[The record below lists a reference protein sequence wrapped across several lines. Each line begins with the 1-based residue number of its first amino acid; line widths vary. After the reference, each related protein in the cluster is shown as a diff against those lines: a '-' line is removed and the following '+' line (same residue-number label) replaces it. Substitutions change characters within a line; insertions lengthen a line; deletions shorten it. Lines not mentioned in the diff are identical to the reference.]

1 MGGGGI
7 SSSWIVLHRQGT
19 IQKQND
25 VVRCAAVD
33 GRSGALI
40 YFDFEGRSP
49 LQLGLLIEVLND
61 EQMISAIVTNRL
73 YDVDCDFSTG
83 RNRTLVL
90 AGNQGGR
97 RIKIKIHT

>member
-19 IQKQND
+19 IQKQNE
-25 VVRCAAVD
+25 VVRAAVD